1 MYYSEWFE
9 EDEICQQALIKA
21 HPRRL
26 FHVSLFDWIVLEEL
40 RRLLRSSYE
49 NATPNLCWVSCA
61 INKGGFFGDCIRRR
75 SRHTFAS
82 LWGACLRV
90 ASLWRTNSRGDSCF
104 PGVHHS
110 SVCRG
115 LLFCVRKAY
124 IFQEFDEGPLPTCV
138 GWIFQN
144 VHLWKVSAA
153 VAPQSKNLAR
163 RPLCHKVNLQSCVAR
178 RPLCH
183 KVNLPRCEARRRRFI
198 MTCDIFGTGQTNIL
212 GLCYLFGKT
221 YKQPTVAPLK
231 SLKSTHST
239 KLLHLL
245 RRTIRYH

>member
-1 MYYSEWFE
+1 MLGVLCIVGCPVQLIRVFFSRLHLSSSSTH
-9 EDEICQQALIKA
+9 ICL
-21 HPRRL
+21 
-26 FHVSLFDWIVLEEL
+26 V
-40 RRLLRSSYE
+40 
-49 NATPNLCWVSCA
+49 
-61 INKGGFFGDCIRRR
+61 
-75 SRHTFAS
+75 
-82 LWGACLRV
+82 WGACLRF
-90 ASLWRTNSRGDSCF
+90 ASLRRTNSRGDSCVLKRLLRSF
-104 PGVHHS
+104 SVHLLKVCWIFVKRTYFKS
-110 SVCRG
+110 LLKVYYRSV
-115 LLFCVRKAY
+115 FAESFKTF
-124 IFQEFDEGPLPTCV
+124 IFQKF
-138 GWIFQN
+138 
-144 VHLWKVSAA
+144 
-153 VAPQSKNLAR
+153 
-163 RPLCHKVNLQSCVAR
+163 R